1 MIRFGTGDVARALE
15 LADDNGAVRISNL
28 EGRVCTAVKA
38 REIFIY
44 PNHVQAL
51 AARIEGLREARVA
64 IGRRDGRDEI
74 TVELLTVDAANRAS
88 LEESVA
94 ATFRAVTRLR
104 ADVLRFVSSERDF
117 TIDGLLQDKRDFGAS
132 LDRGSGP

>member
-1 MIRFGTGDVARALE
+1 
-15 LADDNGAVRISNL
+15 
-28 EGRVCTAVKA
+28 VKA

-44 PNHVQAL
+44 LSHVQAL

-74 TVELLTVDAANRAS
+74 AIELLTVDAANRAS

-94 ATFRAVTRLR
+94 PLSARSHA
-104 ADVLRFVSSERDF
+104 
-117 TIDGLLQDKRDFGAS
+117 
-132 LDRGSGP
+132 

>member
-1 MIRFGTGDVARALE
+1 
-15 LADDNGAVRISNL
+15 
-28 EGRVCTAVKA
+28 
-38 REIFIY
+38 
-44 PNHVQAL
+44 VQAL
-51 AARIEGLREARVA
+51 AARIEGLRKARVA

-88 LEESVA
+88 LEDSVA

-104 ADVLRFVSSERDF
+104 ADVLRFVSERDF

>member
-1 MIRFGTGDVARALE
+1 
-15 LADDNGAVRISNL
+15 
-28 EGRVCTAVKA
+28 
-38 REIFIY
+38 
-44 PNHVQAL
+44 
-51 AARIEGLREARVA
+51 VA

-88 LEESVA
+88 LEESAA